1 MRPLPFTFQELIFL
15 FFVNAILSAAVYWLF
30 AQGIPQGIVE
40 KFVAR
45 FKKNKISKEKK
56 ENI

>member
-1 MRPLPFTFQELIFL
+1 MRPLPFTFQELIFW
-15 FFVNAILSAAVYWLF
+15 FIVNAILSAAVYWLF

-40 KFVAR
+40 KCAER

>member
-1 MRPLPFTFQELIFL
+1 MRPLPFTFEELIFW

-30 AQGIPQGIVE
+30 AQGIVE